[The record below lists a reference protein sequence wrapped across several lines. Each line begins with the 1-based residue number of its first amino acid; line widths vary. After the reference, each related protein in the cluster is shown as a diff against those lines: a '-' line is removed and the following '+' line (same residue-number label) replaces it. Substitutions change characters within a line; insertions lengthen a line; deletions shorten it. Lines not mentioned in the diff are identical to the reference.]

1 MHGQQRDLDPVDTW
15 ILAIAVGL
23 WVRLLPVFMTVV
35 SDFWIRDA
43 DSHRPDLALQGPSQ
57 SVSFHQFLRKRWLAC
72 AVATPSYL
80 CDKEKMH
87 VMHACM
93 MMHRNIRSWSCMM
106 MRRNICIIDVHADAH
121 AQHHHRTTS
130 SQ

>member
-1 MHGQQRDLDPVDTW
+1 MHGQQRDLDLVDTW

-57 SVSFHQFLRKRWLAC
+57 SVSFHQFEETLAC
-72 AVATPSYL
+72 LCCRDAQPSYL
-80 CDKEKMH
+80 CVVTKKRCMSCMH
-87 VMHACM
+87 V
-93 MMHRNIRSWSCMM
+93 
-106 MRRNICIIDVHADAH
+106 
-121 AQHHHRTTS
+121 
-130 SQ
+130 